1 MNEFLANVLNS
12 INSIINNYG
21 WSMIVFTVLI
31 KTIILP
37 LDYKSRKSMRRM
49 SEVQPQVAKLQ
60 KKYAND
66 KDKLNQ
72 KTAELYRREKISP
85 MSGCLPL
92 LISMP
97 ILFIMFAAMRSVAN
111 TQLAQQAF
119 DVLLGKGQVNEG
131 WLWVKNLWMPDSPF
145 NSVLANAN
153 SLKAIPVDIWTKV
166 FGALSQTDMAA
177 LGQFGI
183 NATVVT
189 TNTCS
194 DTVFT
199 ALQTT
204 AVFAAEDAAWSVMP
218 SINLLITSIKIFQNP
233 NGWFLLPIL
242 SAGTQILMTLTQPQ
256 TAGMDANGQAA
267 STNKIMKYFFPLFTL
282 YICATSN
289 AAFALYW
296 VTSNVYAWIEGLII
310 NKVLEKKALE
320 TKTSIEEGSLK

>member
-1 MNEFLANVLNS
+1 
-12 INSIINNYG
+12 
-21 WSMIVFTVLI
+21 
-31 KTIILP
+31 
-37 LDYKSRKSMRRM
+37 
-49 SEVQPQVAKLQ
+49 
-60 KKYAND
+60 
-66 KDKLNQ
+66 
-72 KTAELYRREKISP
+72 
-85 MSGCLPL
+85 
-92 LISMP
+92 
-97 ILFIMFAAMRSVAN
+97 
-111 TQLAQQAF
+111 
-119 DVLLGKGQVNEG
+119 
-131 WLWVKNLWMPDSPF
+131 MPDSPF